1 MKPLFTRGPVPGY
14 RMLLCAVL
22 SLALMFAEDRFSW
35 MVDVRASMATL
46 VSPVQWVV
54 SLPTEGISWG
64 ALVFAD
70 QQELADENRAL
81 REQLLNLSSRVQRM
95 ASLTSENTRLR
106 ELLNA
111 GQRSDIPY
119 ITSQLLTLDADPF
132 SHRMVVD
139 RGEQDGVRIGLPVL
153 DAYGLVGQVIS
164 TSAYN
169 SRVLMISDASHAVPV
184 EINRNGL
191 RFIAQG
197 SGKIDQVD
205 VLHVPDTA
213 DIRVG
218 DLLVTSGLALRFPRG
233 LPVARVTEVYHD
245 PGKPFA
251 RVSAEPIAQLER
263 SRNFLIQM
271 PPPVD
276 TDNLYVDDSLDELP
290 RDNLAAPRPEGD
302 DTAQGSAEDAADAQ
316 APTDAAGENN

>member
-22 SLALMFAEDRFSW
+22 SFALMFAEDRFSW

-54 SLPTEGISWG
+54 SLPTEGLSWG

-70 QQELADENRAL
+70 QQKLADENRAL

-95 ASLTSENTRLR
+95 ASLSAENSRLR

-184 EINRNGL
+184 EVNRNGL

-271 PPPVD
+271 PPAVD
-276 TDNLYVDDSLDELP
+276 VESLYVDDSLDELP
-290 RDNLAAPRPEGD
+290 KDNLAAPASDADE
-302 DTAQGSAEDAADAQ
+302 EDAADAEAQ
-316 APTDAAGENN
+316 QSANAPGENN